1 MLVVGSLINRESQV
15 TTLKFET
22 EICSRCGGSGRHS
35 YCEMHGD
42 TCFKCH
48 GKGQALTH
56 RAVVASQW
64 MAEQRKILIRD
75 VKPGM
80 VIKCCGST
88 YNVQSI
94 SQDTVSTSKSL
105 IDGVMVESAPSWH
118 INGIKH
124 ALIAQGDHV
133 VELIPS
139 KAAQVEQLR
148 AAIEYQNTLTKAGTP
163 RKSARSVEQLQ
174 AA

>member
-1 MLVVGSLINRESQV
+1 MAETLQFERE
-15 TTLKFET
+15 T
-22 EICSRCGGSGRHS
+22 CSRCGGCGRYSH
-35 YCEMHGD
+35 CEMYGD

-48 GKGQALTH
+48 GKGQALTR
-56 RAVVASQW
+56 RAVVARQW
-64 MAEQRKILIRD
+64 MVDQRKILIRD

-94 SQDTVSTSKSL
+94 SQDTVCTSWSL
-105 IDGVMVESAPSWH
+105 RDGVMVANEPSWR
-118 INGIKH
+118 IAGVKH
-124 ALIAQGDHV
+124 YLAAQGDHT

-139 KAAQVEQLR
+139 KEEQIEQLR
-148 AAIEYQNTLTKAGTP
+148 AAIEYQNNLTKAGKP
-163 RKSARSVEQLQ
+163 RRSLAPMLE

>member
-1 MLVVGSLINRESQV
+1 M
-15 TTLKFET
+15 TDTLKFERELCT
-22 EICSRCGGSGRHS
+22 RCGGCGRYSH
-35 YCEMHGD
+35 CEMYGD

-48 GKGQALTH
+48 GVGQALTR
-56 RAVVASQW
+56 RAVVARQW
-64 MAEQRKILIRD
+64 MADQRKILIRD

-94 SQDTVSTSKSL
+94 SQDAVSTGSSL
-105 IDGVMVESAPSWH
+105 RDGVMVANAPSWQ
-118 INGIKH
+118 IKGIKH
-124 ALIAQGDHV
+124 SLTAQGDHV

-139 KAAQVEQLR
+139 KSEQIEQLR
-148 AAIEYQNTLTKAGTP
+148 AAIEYQNSLTKTGAA
-163 RKSARSVEQLQ
+163 RKAATRTMQ